1 LNSCGIRIQG
11 VKVPRLVVLTVV
23 AARRLGRLSLVGL
36 LASAA
41 LAWAQDGADPDLAE
55 QLQQL
60 ARNAG
65 PGVHRGARVEVELGQ
80 LDNRLKLAPCARI
93 TPYLPPN
100 ARPWGLTRVGLRC
113 TDGGRWNVYMPITV
127 KVFAQSMVATQAL
140 PAGTVLSGDHLTSA
154 EVDVASEPSPV
165 IALPGDAIG
174 RPLARTVRPGQA
186 IRQADLRP
194 RQWFAAGDTVRI
206 VAAGRGY
213 SIGAEGLA
221 LMAGIDGQ
229 SARVRTESGRIV
241 TGRPTGQRRIEVAL

>member
-1 LNSCGIRIQG
+1 MKIPS
-11 VKVPRLVVLTVV
+11 LVVLLAGVT
-23 AARRLGRLSLVGL
+23 RLLGQLSLVGL
-36 LASAA
+36 LASTA
-41 LAWAQDGADPDLAE
+41 LTWAQDGADPDLAE
-55 QLQQL
+55 QVQRL

-65 PGVHRGARVEVELGQ
+65 AGAHRGARIEVELGQ
-80 LDNRLKLAPCARI
+80 LDARLKLAPCARI

-100 ARPWGLTRVGLRC
+100 VRPWGLTRVGLRC

-127 KVFAQSMVATQAL
+127 KVFAQSLAATQAL
-140 PAGTVLSGDHLTSA
+140 PAGTVLSGDHLTFA

-165 IALPGDAIG
+165 IALPADAIG
-174 RPLARTVRPGQA
+174 RALARTVKPGRA

-229 SARVRTESGRIV
+229 SARVRTESGRVV
-241 TGRPTGQRRIEVAL
+241 TGRPTGQRQIEVAL